1 MVPLRFFLSRF
12 RLIWVFGLAG
22 LVGAAPALFSAD
34 GGDHPTN
41 LRRHGDRVHLA
52 GEVCIE
58 DDEIQRI
65 LKTLPEGNDP
75 GCVTCHG
82 NIENATER
90 MGFELSCTWCHG
102 GDPNAV
108 TINEAHVLPTLPVI
122 MDQTVPPLDY
132 DLPYQKFVNPT
143 NLRVVED
150 VCICHYELH
159 IEVPKSMMATA
170 AGHYAGGLY
179 LNGVV
184 DTKMPIY
191 GTFAVVDD
199 DGTVPTGQGA
209 VASLEDLI
217 VYDPSGDPQE
227 FATHFAAVP
236 GQACARCHLW
246 SRGNGYRGAEDKD
259 GIYRADGCAG
269 CHMHYANDGRSQ
281 SADLSIDH
289 VEQGHPIVHTI
300 SKATPTEQCLHC
312 HHRGARIGLSYTG
325 RAQMPPDL
333 PSGPGV
339 PGTTDERFN
348 GNYHMTDPETN
359 PADIHYERGLHCID
373 CHTRREVM
381 GDGNI
386 YGHMDQATKIECRTC
401 HGMPDAPAT
410 FLDNDGNPLWNIDLS
425 GPEPVLISKVDGQP
439 HVPPQIM
446 NIVDPQS
453 PTYNPKAAVAM
464 TADHL
469 KADGGVECYGCHSAW
484 VPNCFGCH
492 FERDEQQMGLNLVTR
507 EEEVGKA
514 STNNKIFEAL
524 RAFMMGPNSE
534 GRISPYIVGCQ
545 AIAEVTAP
553 DGSTILDF
561 VMPETVNGLSGL
573 ALQPVHPHTVRT
585 GSEVRACAECHRSPP
600 TLGFG
605 SGNYALARTYA
616 YAVASDGIRV
626 YDRRSDPDLPSLVGT
641 IPMANPRAVT
651 TMPNVVEGSA
661 DYLYV
666 AAGAAGVAI
675 FDMRSGIPISP
686 VFSIP
691 GINAVDVAR
700 AARYLHVVVDG
711 VGINIYD
718 TQDPSTATYVAT
730 IPISTAKQA
739 TVWGVH
745 LFVAAGDAGLVIVNV
760 ADHTAPSIIATVA
773 GIAAED
779 VVLYSHYQMGSAY
792 AARAYVADPGYGIHV
807 IDLLP
812 EYSSPRIRNSIILPG
827 AMGLDTYSRYVIAD
841 TTTPS
846 REHDYL
852 YVAAG
857 ASGLV
862 VFDITQP
869 DEIVAAG
876 SLTGLGGQ
884 VIDVQV
890 SSQLD
895 PPGVEDYAVL
905 ANLTAGLQLVNV
917 TDPSNPVLVTAVDA
931 PNVRRVFVDIQQLD
945 RYLDEEGN
953 QLKETSHPFVE
964 FLDRQDIV
972 TLLEVPLEDSVFY
985 ACCLPDGGCAEMLAA
1000 ECLSLGG
1007 TPADYGVTCI
1017 DACDQQGGPV
1027 EIPALSWPGV
1037 GVLMALIAAGAI
1049 LELRRLV

>member
-1 MVPLRFFLSRF
+1 MLPSCCTQTLI
-12 RLIWVFGLAG
+12 RLAPIAV
-22 LVGAAPALFSAD
+22 LVGVLALVPVKLDAD
-34 GGDHPTN
+34 AVLDSESST
-41 LRRHGDRVHLA
+41 RKHGTMAHLD
-52 GEVCIE
+52 GEICIE
-58 DDEIQRI
+58 DDEVQRI

-75 GCVTCHG
+75 GCITCHG
-82 NIENATER
+82 EIENATER
-90 MGFELSCTWCHG
+90 MGFELGCTWCHG
-102 GDPNAV
+102 GDPLAT

-159 IEVPKSMMATA
+159 IEVPKAMMTTA

-179 LNGVV
+179 VNGVV
-184 DTKMPIY
+184 DTKTPIY
-191 GTFAVVDD
+191 GTFAVTDD
-199 DGTVPTGQGA
+199 DGYVPVEKGA

-217 VYDPSGDPQE
+217 VYDPTGDPQQ

-246 SRGNGYRGAEDKD
+246 SRGKGYRGAENKD
-259 GIYRADGCAG
+259 GVYRADGCAG
-269 CHMHYANDGRSQ
+269 CHMHYSNDGRSQ
-281 SADLSIDH
+281 SADPSINH
-289 VEQGHPIVHTI
+289 VEQGHPLVHTI

-359 PADIHYERGLHCID
+359 PADIHHERGLHCID
-373 CHTRREVM
+373 CHTRTEVM

-401 HGMPDAPAT
+401 HGMPDAPGT
-410 FLDNDGNPLWNIDLS
+410 FLDNDGDPLWNIDLS
-425 GPEPVLISKVDGQP
+425 GPEPVLYSKVDQTA
-439 HVPPQIM
+439 HLPPQIM
-446 NIVDPQS
+446 NLVDPQS
-453 PTYNPKAAVAM
+453 PTYNPRAAVAM

-553 DGSTILDF
+553 DGSIILDF

-585 GSEVRACAECHRSPP
+585 GGEVRTCGECHRSPP

-605 SGNYALARTYA
+605 SGNYALARTNA
-616 YAVASDGIRV
+616 YAVASDGVRV
-626 YDRRSDPDLPSLVGT
+626 YDRRSNPDLPTLIST
-641 IPMANPRAVT
+641 IPVADPRAVAT
-651 TMPNVVEGSA
+651 LPNVVEGGA

-666 AAGAAGVAI
+666 ASGAAGVAI
-675 FDMRSGIPISP
+675 FDMQSGIPGAP
-686 VFSIP
+686 VSTIA
-691 GINAVDVAR
+691 GINAVDVTR
-700 AARYLHVVVDG
+700 AARYLYVVVDSIG
-711 VGINIYD
+711 VDIYD
-718 TQDPSTATYVAT
+718 NQDPSSAVFVTT
-730 IPISTAKQA
+730 IPIPTAKHVEA
-739 TVWGVH
+739 WGVH
-745 LFVAAGDAGLVIVNV
+745 LFVAAGDAGLIIVDI

-773 GIAAED
+773 GIVAED
-779 VVLYSHYQMGSAY
+779 VVLYSHYQMGRAF
-792 AARAYVADPGYGIHV
+792 AARAYVADSGFGVHV

-812 EYSSPRIRNSIILPG
+812 EFSAPRLREGIILPG
-827 AMGLDTYSRYVIAD
+827 AVGLDTYSRYVIAD

-857 ASGLV
+857 DAGLYI
-862 VFDITQP
+862 FDITEP
-869 DEIVAAG
+869 NEIVEAG
-876 SLTGLGGQ
+876 SLTGLGGP
-884 VIDVQV
+884 VVDVQV
-890 SSQLD
+890 SSQLA

-905 ANLTAGLQLVNV
+905 ANQTAGLQLVNV
-917 TDPSNPVLVTAVDA
+917 TDPSNPALVTAVAA
-931 PNVRRVFVDIQQLD
+931 PNVQRVFVDVQQLD
-945 RYLDEEGN
+945 RYLDEQGN

-964 FLDRQDIV
+964 VFDRSDIV
-972 TLLEVPLEDSVFY
+972 TMLEVPLEDSVFY
-985 ACCLPDGGCAEMLAA
+985 ACCLPDGSCEEMLQA
-1000 ECLSLGG
+1000 ECLAMGG
-1007 TPADYGVTCI
+1007 VPADFGVSCA
-1017 DACDQQGGPV
+1017 DACGQGVPA
-1027 EIPALSWPGV
+1027 EIPALSRAGA
-1037 GVLMALIAAGAI
+1037 GVLIALIVITAA
-1049 LELRRLV
+1049 LVLRRRA